1 MSHDVEPS
9 PGTPAPSAAS
19 VPPADRAA
27 ARGVTPGVLLASEWS
42 WRLVVIGIAVAAAV
56 WILVSLKEVV
66 VPFLIGLLVC
76 ALLQPLVAG
85 LRARRWPAWLAITST
100 LLATAVV
107 IAGLVLLVVMQ
118 IHTGIPTLQREA
130 MARFE
135 DVRDLLAQPPFNV
148 VPADYD
154 ALLASSGKTLE
165 NSREALLTGALDA
178 GLGVGH
184 LVTGALLAFFTI
196 VIVLIDG
203 RGIWRFVVRVFPQR
217 ARPAIDGAGRAGWGT
232 LSAFTRVQIF
242 ARVNAESVQ
251 IFVAAGNAVGIGI
264 AAWLLGLPLAIPIAV
279 VVFLASFI
287 PVVGAIV
294 SGAFAVVIALVFVG
308 PLQAVIM
315 LVAVIGVHLLE
326 SHVLQPLVMG
336 GAVHVHP
343 LAVVLA
349 VAAGSYVG
357 GVAGALF
364 AVPFVA
370 TLNVMVRYI
379 AGGSWK
385 AGTPAVGS

>member
-1 MSHDVEPS
+1 MSHDVPPS
-9 PGTPAPSAAS
+9 PAPH
-19 VPPADRAA
+19 ADRAA
-27 ARGVTPGVLLASEWS
+27 QRGVTPGVLLAAEWS
-42 WRLVVIGIAVAAAV
+42 WRLLVIGIAVAAAV
-56 WILVSLKEVV
+56 WILIAVKEVV
-66 VPFLIGLLVC
+66 IPFLIGLLIC
-76 ALLQPLVAG
+76 ALLEPLVAA
-85 LRARRWPAWLAITST
+85 LRKRRWPAWVAITST
-100 LLATAVV
+100 LLGTAVV
-107 IAGLVLLVVMQ
+107 ISGLVLLLITQ
-118 IHTGIPTLQREA
+118 IRTGIPTLQREA
-130 MARFE
+130 MERFE
-135 DVRDLLAQPPFNV
+135 SVRDLLAQPPFNV
-148 VPADYD
+148 VPSDYD
-154 ALLASSGKTLE
+154 ALLASAGKALE

-203 RGIWRFVVRVFPQR
+203 RGIWRFVVSVFPRR

-242 ARVNAESVQ
+242 VP
-251 IFVAAGNAVGIGI
+251 AGNAVGIGI

-279 VVFLASFI
+279 LVFLASFI

-315 LVAVIGVHLLE
+315 LAAVIGVHLLE

-343 LAVVLA
+343 LAVVLS

-370 TLNVMVRYI
+370 TVNVMVRYI

-385 AGTPAVGS
+385 ARTPAVGS